1 MTQSTSTQNV
11 VPSSLD
17 AQVHREDA
25 SNVQGWEPGLK
36 PSRMRGYSLSDGR
49 RHTRAMLSARLRSV
63 NRKLNLPAWHKPY
76 AEALLESDPEIS
88 APLLAATERAIFE
101 RLLEL
106 SAAADASD
114 ETRDMR
120 RAIDV
125 VLDLKAKA
133 LANSKILTGLPT
145 AADALQQNQS

>member
-1 MTQSTSTQNV
+1 MTQSRST
-11 VPSSLD
+11 LD
-17 AQVHREDA
+17 AQVHHEDA
-25 SNVQGWEPGLK
+25 SNVQWEPGLK
-36 PSRMRGYSLSDGR
+36 PNRGYSLSDGR
-49 RHTRAMLSARLRSV
+49 RHTRAMLPAQLRSV
-63 NRKLNLPAWHKPY
+63 DRKLNLPAWHKPY

-114 ETRDMR
+114 ETRDIR

-125 VLDLKAKA
+125 MLKLKAKT
-133 LANSKILTGLPT
+133 SSQMSTGLSAGT
-145 AADALQQNQS
+145 HGIRV

>member
-11 VPSSLD
+11 VSASLD
-17 AQVHREDA
+17 SRVHQEDA
-25 SNVQGWEPGLK
+25 SNVQDWEPGLK

-49 RHTRAMLSARLRSV
+49 RHTRAMLPARLRSV

-114 ETRDMR
+114 ETRDIR
-120 RAIDV
+120 RAVDV
-125 VLDLKAKA
+125 MLKLKAKT
-133 LANSKILTGLPT
+133 SSQMSTGLSAGT
-145 AADALQQNQS
+145 HGIRV

>member
-1 MTQSTSTQNV
+1 MPQESTNPQ
-11 VPSSLD
+11 
-17 AQVHREDA
+17 
-25 SNVQGWEPGLK
+25 WESGLK

-49 RHTRAMLSARLRSV
+49 RHTRALLPARLRCATH
-63 NRKLNLPAWHKPY
+63 KLNLPMWHKPY
-76 AEALLESDPEIS
+76 ADALLESDPAIS
-88 APLLAATERAIFE
+88 AQLLAATERAIFE

-106 SAAADASD
+106 SATADASV
-114 ETRDMR
+114 ERRDIC

-145 AADALQQNQS
+145 AADAIQKNQS

>member
-1 MTQSTSTQNV
+1 MN
-11 VPSSLD
+11 
-17 AQVHREDA
+17 HEDA
-25 SNVQGWEPGLK
+25 SNVQWEPGLK
-36 PSRMRGYSLSDGR
+36 PNRMRGYSLSDGR
-49 RHTRAMLSARLRSV
+49 RHTRAMLPARLRSV

-106 SAAADASD
+106 SAAADASV
-114 ETRDMR
+114 ERRDIC

-125 VLDLKAKA
+125 VLDLKAKQRCNA
-133 LANSKILTGLPT
+133 Y
-145 AADALQQNQS
+145 QNL